1 MYIAFSLACKS
12 SVIVLREGSSER
24 ELSATKQNAQDRVVD
39 CMLFYRSLSSIFG
52 KRRFLNKFQ
61 EEFNRHAVAP

>member
-1 MYIAFSLACKS
+1 M
-12 SVIVLREGSSER
+12 